1 MQQKSTHPF
10 FHANNCP
17 SPPSLSCRSGL
28 WSSRYTSARS
38 HEWGEVYIWIHSALL
53 MPRRP
58 PANRRL
64 ITHLSTEWTLEWST
78 APLLRYTDTQKF
90 RCAYKQRQSWTH
102 SSYKAIKV
110 WLFYFALRILNQY
123 SGILVYFVKL
133 FNLCPLICISKLME
147 SDVIQRFYLNTFS
160 TLNLLWYPHKRLSVV
175 LVWFVELWDI
185 SRISQHAPVW

>member
-1 MQQKSTHPF
+1 MFFLKRIPLAPVIVWIVISSGVLRHATKIHTHPF

-123 SGILVYFVKL
+123 SGILVYFVK
-133 FNLCPLICISKLME
+133 CI
-147 SDVIQRFYLNTFS
+147 
-160 TLNLLWYPHKRLSVV
+160 
-175 LVWFVELWDI
+175 
-185 SRISQHAPVW
+185 